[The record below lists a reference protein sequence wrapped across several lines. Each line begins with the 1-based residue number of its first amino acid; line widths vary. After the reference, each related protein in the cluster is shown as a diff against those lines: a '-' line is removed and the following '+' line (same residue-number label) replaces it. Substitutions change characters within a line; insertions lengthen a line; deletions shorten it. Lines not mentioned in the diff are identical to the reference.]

1 MTHTRTLVREHLAR
15 ELVNRGAWK
24 DSIYVDRATPIEED
38 DNWPN
43 VCIYTQSERTVE
55 SSGNSAWR
63 QELSLLVEV
72 RHRREADMSNAWS
85 RNIPGMPNHGAQTAD
100 ASRLL
105 DDACKVIEQI
115 VVQTFSRRNVKIEG
129 ENIRFEQI
137 ASLVTDITRS
147 ADGEIPYLLAQI
159 EFKLMYEKCVDPLP
173 LDTCPLEHIF
183 GEQIIKTCNPADPLN
198 GAASMASGNYMP
210 ESLLSDCR

>member
-1 MTHTRTLVREHLAR
+1 MKHTRTLVREHLAR

-24 DSIYVDRATPIEED
+24 NSIYVDRATPIEED

-55 SSGNSAWR
+55 SSGNSAWL

-85 RNIPGMPNHGAQTAD
+85 RNISGLPNHGAQTAD

-105 DDACKVIEQI
+105 DDACELIEQLVI
-115 VVQTFSRRNVKIEG
+115 QTFHRRVVNVDDEKLQ
-129 ENIRFEQI
+129 FEPI
-137 ASLVTDITRS
+137 TGINTDITRS
-147 ADGEIPYLLAQI
+147 ADGEIPYVLAQI

-173 LDTCPLEHIF
+173 PDTCPLEHIF
-183 GEQIIKTCNPADPLN
+183 GEQMFKTCNPADPLN
-198 GAASMASGNYMP
+198 GTASMPSGNYMP